1 MIMYGKIARLFFY
14 LMLAATIVSCGNQG
28 DAKNDTVEDRLIRS
42 FNNEN
47 TELRKHIAVIIEDAK
62 AEKYQDALNKL
73 ALLSATRRL
82 SNEQKIAVELI
93 VRQLRYDMEEKIF
106 SERDQQE

>member
-1 MIMYGKIARLFFY
+1 MIMYRKIAKLFFC
-14 LMLAATIVSCGNQG
+14 LMLVATVISCDNQG
-28 DAKNDTVEDRLIRS
+28 DTKNDTVEDRLIRS
-42 FNNEN
+42 FSNEN
-47 TELRKHIAVIIEDAK
+47 MELRQHVSVIVEDAK

-93 VRQLRYDMEEKIF
+93 VRQLRYDMEEEIF